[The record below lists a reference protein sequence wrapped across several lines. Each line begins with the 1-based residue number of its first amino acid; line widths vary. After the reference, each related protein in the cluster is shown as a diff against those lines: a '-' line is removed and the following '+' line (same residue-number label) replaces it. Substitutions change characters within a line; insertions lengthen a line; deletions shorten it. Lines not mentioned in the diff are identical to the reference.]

1 MFFLTGVSVNINRAR
16 LVEVHFLL
24 TQLKNL
30 QLRDAHLLWETPSK
44 INLSPSRRHLWELY
58 PEFCDCITVREPEIK
73 ETLKEIFHL
82 TAKELGLE

>member
-1 MFFLTGVSVNINRAR
+1 VIVNTDRAR
-16 LVEVHFLL
+16 LVEVNFLL

-30 QLRDAHLLWETPSK
+30 KLREEAHLLWETPSK
-44 INLSPSRRHLWELY
+44 MNLSSSRRHLWELY